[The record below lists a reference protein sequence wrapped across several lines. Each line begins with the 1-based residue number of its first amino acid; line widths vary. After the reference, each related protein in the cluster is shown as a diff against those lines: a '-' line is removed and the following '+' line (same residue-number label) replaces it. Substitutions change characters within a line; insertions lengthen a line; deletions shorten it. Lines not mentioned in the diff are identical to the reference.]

1 MPLKQSRPVLNASA
15 ENKRKVERRVHLL
28 IPVFKAALSPWH
40 RITSEGWENVP
51 REGPVL
57 ILSNHVGMLDPIT
70 LIIAARRQ
78 VHFLA
83 TRSLMQE
90 PAISRV
96 MQIAAVV
103 PRKKFSADMK
113 SIRRLKAWGDEG
125 AAVGLFPEGIRT
137 WSGQNSAVLPG
148 IEKLIRL
155 MGMPVVTARL
165 INAYRQAPR
174 WGAAM
179 RHGRVHVEF
188 DPPRT
193 FDRKTPLPELRQY
206 VIDRTRVDPK
216 QGWPV
221 WGRRLAEGVE
231 NVLYACPKCFQIE
244 GLRPAGNTVRCRSC
258 GTTWTLDA
266 ENNLEEKQGGGM
278 LTLDD
283 AILAVRTQLQES
295 WIADKSLYD
304 QDGTVLI
311 GDPAVLHDVTG
322 DEMIDIARGRL
333 RLTEESMMMVD
344 PAGDAVWQTPL
355 SEVKVATIDMRRR
368 LQFRTKD
375 QAIELSMPEES
386 VVKWVHFVNH
396 WRGSA

>member
-1 MPLKQSRPVLNASA
+1 MKRSRPVLEASA
-15 ENKRKVERRVHLL
+15 ENKLKVENRVHRL
-28 IPVFKAALSPWH
+28 IPAFQGMLWPWH

-51 REGPVL
+51 RTGPVL
-57 ILSNHVGMLDPIT
+57 VLSNHVSMLDPIT

-78 VHFLA
+78 IHFLA

-90 PAISRV
+90 RGVSRI

-103 PRKKFSADMK
+103 PRKKFAADMK

-137 WSGQNSAVLPG
+137 WDGHNNEVLPG

-179 RHGRVHVEF
+179 RHGRVHVQF
-188 DPPRT
+188 DPPRV
-193 FDRKTPLPELRQY
+193 FG
-206 VIDRTRVDPK
+206 RTRADLKEIRRYVVERIQVEPAE
-216 QGWPV
+216 GWPV

-231 NVLYACPKCFQIE
+231 NVLYACPSCGVVE
-244 GLRPAGNTVRCRSC
+244 GLRSSGNSTTCRSC
-258 GTTWTLDA
+258 GASWRVDS
-266 ENNLEEKQGGGM
+266 ENVLHGSDGA
-278 LTLDD
+278 LTLDE
-283 AILAVRTQLQES
+283 ALARQAERISET
-295 WIADKSLYD
+295 WIADADLHRRN
-304 QDGTVLI
+304 GTILI
-311 GDPAVLHDVTG
+311 SDPATLFDVTG
-322 DEMIDIARGRL
+322 DEMQTITTGRL
-333 RLTEESMMMVD
+333 QLTDEAMSMLGPDGV
-344 PAGDAVWQTPL
+344 ASWSVPL
-355 SEVKVATIDMRRR
+355 PDVKVATVDMRRR
-368 LQFRTKD
+368 LQFRTSE

-396 WRGSA
+396 WRGQG